1 MKMSLAQNKRL
12 HGLLNLLGMMEDK
25 KALVLY
31 FSAKRT
37 DSAREL
43 EPHQA
48 AALIEH
54 LAADARAR
62 GLEADTGVAGPPAP
76 PPAPVAPA
84 AKRRGRPPGTAKPK
98 PTMVPTAEQ
107 AQKMRRKI
115 FAIGRALG
123 WLSGN
128 SPEDL
133 AMNSAK
139 LDTFL
144 SEHGYL
150 KKPLRYFSPAEL
162 PKLVSQFEQIQKHDK
177 TAEASRAVKG
187 LLAATGLSVTTKRN
201 TRP

>member
-25 KALVLY
+25 KALVSY

-37 DSAREL
+37 ESAREL

-48 AALIEH
+48 AALIDH

-62 GLEADTGVAGPPAP
+62 GLEADTGAAGPPALVA
-76 PPAPVAPA
+76 PPAPV
-84 AKRRGRPPGTAKPK
+84 AKRRGRPPGTGKPK
-98 PTMVPTAEQ
+98 PAKVPTAEQ

-123 WLSGN
+123 WLTGN

-139 LDTFL
+139 LDKFL

-150 KKPLRYFSPAEL
+150 KKPLRYFTPAEL

-187 LLAATGLSVTTKRN
+187 LLAETGLSVTTKR
-201 TRP
+201 T